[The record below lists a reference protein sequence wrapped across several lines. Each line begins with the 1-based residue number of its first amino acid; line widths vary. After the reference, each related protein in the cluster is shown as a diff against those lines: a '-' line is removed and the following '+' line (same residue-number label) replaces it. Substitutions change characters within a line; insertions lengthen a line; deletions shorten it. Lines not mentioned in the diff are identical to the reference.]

1 MTAQNTNNIDT
12 ATIGGRIKA
21 LRTKRGI
28 SQQVLADF
36 LCTDKTVV
44 CRWESGERKPD
55 ENMVA
60 KIAEVFKVS
69 KFYVAYGNDPRESE
83 DYIDLK
89 GLTFWQIKIV
99 RAIVDEFRS
108 GC

>member
-1 MTAQNTNNIDT
+1 MATQNTNNIDT

-36 LCTDKTVV
+36 LCVDKTVV
-44 CRWESGERKPD
+44 CRWENGERKPD

-60 KIAEVFKVS
+60 KIAEVFQVS
-69 KFYVAYGNDPRESE
+69 KFYIAYGSDPRENE

-89 GLTFWQIKIV
+89 GLTFRQIKIV
-99 RAIVDEFRS
+99 RDIVEEFRS